1 MYIMYIHRLL
11 REKKVMSL
19 VHYKMDSFSQK
30 HFSNFINKLLKS
42 FHLEKYPRHFS
53 KSETNVSELLCPCY
67 HLQIIYFLLSRT
79 CLMFFLLAIITFTT

>member
-1 MYIMYIHRLL
+1 MYIHRLL

-67 HLQIIYFLLSRT
+67 PSANYILSFIKDMFNVLPACNYNLYHLD
-79 CLMFFLLAIITFTT
+79 